1 MIEEK
6 SNNLEGLHVF
16 LRIASLVLLIIGVYL
31 LLTNH
36 GSSSNSSSMSYGMQT
51 LTDSLPYIEFG
62 MIVIMS
68 LISLV
73 VSFIVRKD
81 ALILALFL
89 LIIGISMPI
98 IFWYFTFGI
107 PQPQIIPVSH

>member
-16 LRIASLVLLIIGVYL
+16 LHIASLVLLIIGVYL
-31 LLTNH
+31 LLTNS
-36 GSSSNSSSMSYGMQT
+36 GSSSNSISLGMQT

-81 ALILALFL
+81 ALILALVL
-89 LIIGISMPI
+89 LIIGISLPI
-98 IFWYFTFGI
+98 VAWLSVSSV
-107 PQPQIIPVSH
+107 PQIQIVPVSH